1 MRADVANGDL
11 EEVKRLASN
20 KDIIHRKI
28 QLWTN
33 NEENEYAIRL
43 LLDGDPESET
53 RERKVEESSLHQQI
67 PLDNILI
74 L

>member
-11 EEVKRLASN
+11 AEIKRVASN
-20 KDIIHRKI
+20 KDIIHRKV

-43 LLDGDPESET
+43 LLDGDPEYAI
-53 RERKVEESSLHQQI
+53 REKEGKREFIASANANN
-67 PLDNILI
+67 NILI

>member
-43 LLDGDPESET
+43 LSDGDPNLKLEK
-53 RERKVEESSLHQQI
+53 RKVEENSLHQQI
-67 PLDNILI
+67 PRDNILI